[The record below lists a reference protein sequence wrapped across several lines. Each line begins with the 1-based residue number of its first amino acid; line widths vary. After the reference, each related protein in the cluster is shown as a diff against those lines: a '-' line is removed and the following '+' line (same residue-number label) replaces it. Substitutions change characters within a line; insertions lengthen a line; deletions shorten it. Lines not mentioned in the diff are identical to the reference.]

1 MFPDM
6 SRVHATPPILNI
18 STKRSQF
25 LVGHSFKA
33 VCEGKAH
40 RLDRLLGLSRNPNVF
55 CAVQLARDLDKQW
68 RINTVDLKTLRM
80 GWCVP
85 TTHCW
90 LSLLEI
96 ASLLPVPSP
105 EVVGVLI
112 KRGVK
117 FSNLSMEVVLV
128 RLEMKLERLTLESR
142 RIPFVKTKL
151 LSDIVQVFLDNEA
164 PLHRIR
170 LPPPPH
176 TLSSRKVWASGNEL
190 AYDLLERV
198 ASTA

>member
-1 MFPDM
+1 MFPDL

-25 LVGHSFKA
+25 LVGNSLKA
-33 VCEGKAH
+33 VCEGRAH
-40 RLDRLLGLSRNPNVF
+40 RLDRLLGLSRNPNVS
-55 CAVQLARDLDKQW
+55 CRVELARDLDKQW
-68 RINTVDLKTLRM
+68 RINTLDLKKSRM

-85 TTHCW
+85 TTQCW
-90 LSLLEI
+90 LSMLEI

-105 EVVGVLI
+105 DVMRVLM
-112 KRGVK
+112 KRGVR

-142 RIPFVKTKL
+142 RVPYVETSL
-151 LSDIVQVFLDNEA
+151 LSEVVQVFLDNEA

-176 TLSSRKVWASGNEL
+176 TFAFRKVWASGDEL
-190 AYDLLERV
+190 AYDLVERV